1 MTTLLSRLFARPR
14 CADCQFGQGR
24 YCRCAEELQEQRKSA
39 GDAGRS
45 WSPAVNVLLI
55 LALFAAV
62 KLKLVFTAVV
72 LAGLLGWVAWRAW
85 A

>member
-1 MTTLLSRLFARPR
+1 MTARTDPARPR
-14 CADCQFGQGR
+14 AFCADCQFGQGR

-39 GDAGRS
+39 GDADRS

-62 KLKLVFTAVV
+62 KLKLVVAAVV
-72 LAGLLGWVAWRAW
+72 LAGLFGLAAWRAW